1 MYNTSM
7 LFKHLLCCFVLLTN
21 VLDFLSNQLPVNK
34 KNTNN
39 KQTNK
44 QNKKKQQTNKNK
56 KHTKNIQKTLQL
68 INNVMDIVYQNN
80 MSNQR

>member
-1 MYNTSM
+1 
-7 LFKHLLCCFVLLTN
+7 

-44 QNKKKQQTNKNK
+44 QNKKKQNKNNK
-56 KHTKNIQKTLQL
+56 QTKTKSIKKTLQL

>member
-39 KQTNK
+39 RQTNK
-44 QNKKKQQTNKNK
+44 QNKKTKTKTTNK
-56 KHTKNIQKTLQL
+56 QKQKA
-68 INNVMDIVYQNN
+68 
-80 MSNQR
+80 

>member
-44 QNKKKQQTNKNK
+44 QNKKKQNKNNK
-56 KHTKNIQKTLQL
+56 QTKTKSIKKTLQL

-80 MSNQR
+80 MSDQR

>member
-34 KNTNN
+34 KTPTTN

-44 QNKKKQQTNKNK
+44 TKKTKQKQQTNKNK
-56 KHTKNIQKTLQL
+56 KHKKNIAA
-68 INNVMDIVYQNN
+68 D
-80 MSNQR
+80 

>member
-39 KQTNK
+39 KQT
-44 QNKKKQQTNKNK
+44 KKKNQNTNNKQTNKTKTTNK
-56 KHTKNIQKTLQL
+56 QKQKATKNIAA
-68 INNVMDIVYQNN
+68 D
-80 MSNQR
+80 

>member
-44 QNKKKQQTNKNK
+44 QNKKKPKKNNKQNKNK
-56 KHTKNIQKTLQL
+56 KHTKNIAA
-68 INNVMDIVYQNN
+68 D
-80 MSNQR
+80 